1 MNTISVASAIGPCA
15 RGVRMPIA
23 DAPTAVQISAG
34 PIPSLRMTR
43 WANSEPTSAPTPPAE
58 TTMPSSNGVRCR
70 SSIR

>member
-1 MNTISVASAIGPCA
+1 
-15 RGVRMPIA
+15 MPIA